1 MSSRM
6 PYRDAARSPAERTAD
21 LLPRMTRRE
30 KVAQLGAVWAASI
43 LDHDRFDPDKARE
56 PLAHGTGQVTR
67 IGASTVLRPGQT
79 AAVWNAVQRHL
90 REETRLGIPAILHEE
105 SCAGFLARDAT
116 QFPQAIGLA
125 SSWDPGLIEQIGAVI
140 REQMLAVGARQTLA
154 PVLDVA
160 RDPRWGRVEETFGED
175 PYLVSRM
182 GVAYVRGV
190 QGPSLARGVI
200 ATAKHFMGY
209 GAGEGG
215 LNWAPS
221 LLPRREL
228 LERFLPPFAAA
239 IQEAGLAS
247 VMNGYQEIDGIPCG
261 ASQWLLD
268 DLLRG
273 ELGFEGTVVADY
285 FTVVCLLTYHRIA
298 ADKSQAAVR
307 SLRAGL
313 DVELPTV
320 DCYGEPLMEAI
331 DRGEID
337 EALVDRAVGRVLR
350 QKFALGLFEAP
361 YVDEGAA
368 AAVFDTPE
376 QRALARRAA
385 ERSIV
390 LLRNEGDLLPLPPDV
405 GSIAVIG
412 PSADS
417 RRLLQGDYS
426 YPAHVEIVFGPVVE
440 PGDAPVGEAEQRS
453 RLLPGQAGRATD
465 LLDCFPPTVTVL
477 EGIRRAVSPTTRVE
491 VARGC
496 AITGD
501 DASGI
506 EAAARLAAGCEV
518 AVVVVGGRSGLVR
531 GCTSGEANDRADLRL
546 PGAQEELIRAVVA
559 TGTPTVVVL
568 VNGRPLALTGFF
580 ELAPAILEAWLPGE
594 EGGHAVA
601 DVLFGV
607 VSPAGRLPVT
617 LPRAVGQVPLY
628 YNHKPSGAR
637 SQFHGDYADLSCQP
651 LLPFGHGLAFTRFE
665 YDEFALPER
674 PVTPREPIPISVR
687 VTNVGDRDADEVVQL
702 YVRDVVA
709 SVTRPVQQLAGFV
722 RVAIPAGES
731 RRIGFQLDP
740 GQLAFYDTE
749 MDYVIE
755 PGVVEIM
762 VGASSADIRQRGTIE
777 IAGDLRRLKPR
788 EVAPTRVEIG

>member
-1 MSSRM
+1 MASRM
-6 PYRDAARSPAERTAD
+6 PYRDATRSPMERTAD

-43 LDHDRFDPDKARE
+43 LDHDRFDAEKARAH
-56 PLAHGTGQVTR
+56 LAHGTGQVTR
-67 IGASTVLRPGQT
+67 IGASTVLRPAQT

-125 SSWDPGLIEQIGAVI
+125 SSWDPELVERIGDVI

-175 PYLVSRM
+175 PYLVARM

-190 QGPSLARGVI
+190 QGPSLEHGVV

-221 LLPRREL
+221 QLPRREL

-239 IQEAGLAS
+239 IREAGLAS

-261 ASQWLLD
+261 ASKWLLD

-285 FTVVCLLTYHRIA
+285 FTVVCLLTYHRIV

-320 DCYGEPLMEAI
+320 DCYGEPLMQAI

-350 QKFALGLFEAP
+350 QKFALGLFENP
-361 YVDEGAA
+361 FVDEAA
-368 AAVFDTPE
+368 AASVFDTPA

-390 LLRNEGDLLPLPPDV
+390 LLRNEGDLLPLSPDV
-405 GSIAVIG
+405 GRIAVIG

-440 PGDAPVGEAEQRS
+440 PGDAAVTGEAERS
-453 RLLPGQAGRATD
+453 LLLPGQAGRATD

-477 EGIRRAVSPTTRVE
+477 EGIRAAVSPDTRIE

-501 DASGI
+501 DTSGI
-506 EAAARLAAGCEV
+506 EAAARLAADCEV
-518 AVVVVGGRSGLVR
+518 AIVVVGGRSGLVR
-531 GCTSGEANDRADLRL
+531 GCTSGEANDRADLCL
-546 PGAQEELIRAVVA
+546 PGVQEELIRAVVA

-568 VNGRPLALTGFF
+568 VNGRPLALSGFF
-580 ELAPAILEAWLPGE
+580 ESVPAILEAWLPGE

-601 DVLFGV
+601 DVLFGA

-651 LLPFGHGLAFTRFE
+651 LLPFGHGLSYTRFT
-665 YDEFALPER
+665 YDAFDVPGR
-674 PVTPREPIPISVR
+674 PVTPRETIPISVR

-709 SVTRPVQQLAGFV
+709 SVTRPVQQLAGFA
-722 RVAIPAGES
+722 RVSIPAGES

-755 PGVVEIM
+755 PGEVEIM
-762 VGASSADIRQRGTIE
+762 VGASSADIRQRATIE
-777 IAGDLRRLKPR
+777 IVGDVRRLKPR
-788 EVAPTRVEIG
+788 EVVPTRVEIA

>member
-1 MSSRM
+1 MAKKAI
-6 PYRDAARSPAERTAD
+6 YRDAGRTGAERTDD
-21 LLPRMTRRE
+21 LLGRMTLRE

-43 LDHDRFDPDKARE
+43 LEDGRFSADKARE
-56 PLAHGTGQVTR
+56 LLQHGTGQVTR
-67 IGASTVLRPGQT
+67 IGASTVLRPAQS
-79 AAVWNAVQRHL
+79 AAALNALQRHL
-90 REETRLGIPAILHEE
+90 REETRLGIPAVLHEE

-125 SSWDPGLIEQIGAVI
+125 STWDPELIEQIAGVI

-190 QGPSLARGVI
+190 QSDALATGVV
-200 ATAKHFMGY
+200 ATAKHYMGY

-239 IQEAGLAS
+239 IREAGLAS

-261 ASQWLLD
+261 ASKWLLD

-285 FTVVCLLTYHRIA
+285 FTVVCLLTYHRVA
-298 ADKSQAAVR
+298 ADKAEAAAR
-307 SLRAGL
+307 SLEAGL

-320 DCYGEPLMEAI
+320 DCYGEPLIGAI
-331 DRGEID
+331 DGGRVD

-350 QKFALGLFEAP
+350 QKFALGLFEHPFVDADAAP
-361 YVDEGAA
+361 
-368 AAVFDTPE
+368 AVFDTPE
-376 QRALARRAA
+376 QRSLARRAA
-385 ERSIV
+385 SRSMV
-390 LLRNEGDLLPLPPDV
+390 LLRNDASLLPLDPSV

-417 RRLLQGDYS
+417 VRLLQGDYS
-426 YPAHVEIVFGPVVE
+426 YPAHVEIVFGAVRE
-440 PGDAPVGEAEQRS
+440 PGDPGEDEPIDRS
-453 RLLPGQAGRATD
+453 AMLPGQADTARD
-465 LLDCFPPTVTVL
+465 LLDCFPPSVTVL
-477 EGIRRAVSPTTRVE
+477 EGLRAAVSADTRIE

-496 AITGD
+496 EILGD
-501 DASGI
+501 GRSGI
-506 EAAARLAAGCEV
+506 AAAAELAAGCAV

-531 GCTSGEANDRADLRL
+531 GCTSGEANDRSDLVL
-546 PGAQEELIRAVVA
+546 PGVQEELVRAVAA

-568 VNGRPLALTGFF
+568 INGRPLALSGIWD
-580 ELAPAILEAWLPGE
+580 LPGAILEAWLPGE

-601 DVLFGV
+601 DVLFGAL
-607 VSPAGRLPVT
+607 SPAGRLPVT

-637 SQFHGDYADLSCQP
+637 SQFHGDYADLSVEP
-651 LLPFGHGLAFTRFE
+651 LVPFGHGLSYTRFE
-665 YDEFALPER
+665 YDDLDCPR
-674 PVTPREPIPISVR
+674 DPVEGRTGIRVSVR
-687 VTNVGDRDADEVVQL
+687 VTNVGDREGDEVVQL
-702 YVRDVVA
+702 YVRDRVA
-709 SVTRPVQQLAGFV
+709 SVTRPVQQLAGFA
-722 RVAIPAGES
+722 RISLVAGAS
-731 RRIGFQLDP
+731 RRVTFHVDP
-740 GQLAFYDTE
+740 SQLAFYDRQ
-749 MDYVIE
+749 MRFVVE
-755 PGVVEIM
+755 PGEVEIQ
-762 VGASSADIRQRGTIE
+762 VGASSRDIRQQAVVTIG
-777 IAGDLRRLKPR
+777 GDTRVLRPHD
-788 EVAPTRVEIG
+788 VVPTRVEVT